1 MAEASSTSKTHF
13 IEVELPDGTDLIT
26 EEIEVTTAE
35 DGESRVNERM
45 VSPVLSPSESVGS
58 PTTIGSDNE
67 TSIFSKRKRDY
78 VWLYFEEEINKETK
92 EVNSRCLLCKKMCA
106 GNNTCNLKN
115 HLIHRHKKQYDEIE
129 GKKVKKKGILSI
141 KNKGSRGKQLAFEES
156 FKKEKYNKNHPKQLQ
171 FNFYVSVL
179 IGANPLPFTL
189 IENTDF
195 INLILCLD
203 SQINILEIRQLHK
216 YIDMIE
222 AQVKN
227 KIIELLKNTDRITVC
242 TDGWSKNG
250 LTSSYLRMNCTFY
263 DKVNKKK

>member
-1 MAEASSTSKTHF
+1 MAEASSTSNMRF
-13 IEVELPDGTDLIT
+13 IEVELSDGTDLIT

-67 TSIFSKRKRDY
+67 ASIFSKRKRDY

-106 GNNTCNLKN
+106 GNNNCNLKN

-129 GKKVKKKGILSI
+129 GKKVKKKGIQES
-141 KNKGSRGKQLAFEES
+141 KES

-227 KIIELLKNTDRITVC
+227 KIIELLKNTDNHPVH
-242 TDGWSKNG
+242 
-250 LTSSYLRMNCTFY
+250 
-263 DKVNKKK
+263 